1 MLRYIY
7 SFDTD
12 VGKVR
17 KNNEDVS
24 YASVN
29 KHGDIILLMLD
40 GMGGHNKGEL
50 AARNTLNLVIK
61 KFKDREKKFTS
72 IFAMKRWLKNVIKWA
87 NKEINTMAQ
96 LIENKGMGTTIVAS
110 IISSSKV
117 VYTSVGDSR
126 LYILNNGNLLQLTE
140 DDSRCY
146 QYYKKGTITKEEINT
161 HPEKNVITKAI
172 GYASKVKLKVKV
184 IKNDFS
190 YILLCSDGLYNKVSE
205 ENIKEILY
213 KKIDIKI
220 KVKEL
225 ISAANNNGGEDNIG
239 VLICEVIK

>member
-1 MLRYIY
+1 MLGYNY

-12 VGKVR
+12 IGRYR

-24 YASVN
+24 YATIN

-50 AARNTLNLVIK
+50 AARTTLNMILK
-61 KFKDREKKFTS
+61 SFKDRNKKFNS
-72 IFAMKRWLKNVIKWA
+72 VSKMKKWLNSVVKWA
-87 NKEINTMAQ
+87 NKEINDMAQ
-96 LIENKGMGTTIVAS
+96 QIENKGMGTTLVAAL
-110 IISSSKV
+110 ISSSKV

-126 LYILNNGNLLQLTE
+126 LYILSNNNLIQLTD
-140 DDSRCY
+140 DDSYCY
-146 QYYKKGTITKEEINT
+146 KLLKQGKITEEEYKYHPRKNEITKC
-161 HPEKNVITKAI
+161 I
-172 GYASKVKLKVKV
+172 GDSYNIKVKSKV
-184 IKNDFS
+184 IRNDFS
-190 YILLCSDGLYNKVSE
+190 YILLCSDGLHNKVNDESIVE
-205 ENIKEILY
+205 TLC

-225 ISAANNNGGEDNIG
+225 IAKANKSGGEDNIG

>member
-12 VGKVR
+12 IGKVR

-50 AARNTLNLVIK
+50 AATKSLNLIINS
-61 KFKDREKKFTS
+61 FKDRENSFKTIREMKKWLNNVVK
-72 IFAMKRWLKNVIKWA
+72 FANR
-87 NKEINTMAQ
+87 EIYNLSLAP
-96 LIENKGMGTTIVAS
+96 ENKGMGTTLVAA
-110 IISSSKV
+110 IISSTKV

-126 LYILNNGNLLQLTE
+126 LYILSNGNLIQLTE

-146 QYYKKGTITKEEINT
+146 Q
-161 HPEKNVITKAI
+161 
-172 GYASKVKLKVKV
+172 
-184 IKNDFS
+184 
-190 YILLCSDGLYNKVSE
+190 
-205 ENIKEILY
+205 LY
-213 KKIDIKI
+213 KSRS
-220 KVKEL
+220 VC
-225 ISAANNNGGEDNIG
+225 S
-239 VLICEVIK
+239 

>member
-1 MLRYIY
+1 MLSYIY

-40 GMGGHNKGEL
+40 GVGGHNKGEL
-50 AARNTLNLVIK
+50 AARTTLNLIIK
-61 KFKDREKKFTS
+61 KFKDREKKFISTLG
-72 IFAMKRWLKNVIKWA
+72 MKRWLKNSIKWA
-87 NKEINTMAQ
+87 NKEVNTMAQ
-96 LIENKGMGTTIVAS
+96 LIENKGMGTTIVGA
-110 IISSSKV
+110 IISSTKV
-117 VYTSVGDSR
+117 VYSSVGDSR
-126 LYILNNGNLLQLTE
+126 LYILSNGSLIQLTE
-140 DDSRCY
+140 DDSLCY
-146 QYYKKGTITKEEINT
+146 KSYKKGEISKEEINT

-172 GYASKVKLKVKV
+172 GHSSKIKLKVKV
-184 IKNDFS
+184 IRNDFS
-190 YILLCSDGLYNKVSE
+190 YILLCSDGLYNKVDE
-205 ENIKEILY
+205 EKIKEILY
-213 KKIDIKI
+213 KKIDIRI

-225 ISAANNNGGEDNIG
+225 ISTANKNGGEDNIG